1 MSLFDAAIAAP
12 EVVFVRFALA
22 IVAFIAAAV
31 MIGFGIAQRTV
42 FLEPDR
48 VSLSAEI
55 DGTEAYTVIEPDA
68 LGAHP
73 GKQTLTVSGS
83 DTVFVS
89 YGRSSDVAAWLG
101 DSPYVAV
108 HYDADAEE
116 FTSEIVE
123 AGPVEGD
130 DPAADVAVPETPVA
144 GGEGEAAAT

>member
-42 FLEPDR
+42 LLEPDR
-48 VSLSAEI
+48 VSMS
-55 DGTEAYTVIEPDA
+55 TEVEGKAAYTVIEPDA
-68 LGAHP
+68 LGAPP
-73 GKQTLTVSGS
+73 GKQTLTISGA

-108 HYDADAEE
+108 HYDAEAEE
-116 FTSEIVE
+116 FTDEVVVTE
-123 AGPVEGD
+123 PVD
-130 DPAADVAVPETPVA
+130 D
-144 GGEGEAAAT
+144 

>member
-1 MSLFDAAIAAP
+1 M
-12 EVVFVRFALA
+12 RFALA

-42 FLEPDR
+42 LLEPDR

-55 DGTEAYTVIEPDA
+55 EGQAAYTVIEPDA

-83 DTVFVS
+83 DAVFVS
-89 YGRSSDVAAWLG
+89 YGRSSDVAAWIG

-108 HYDADAEE
+108 HYDAEAERAHRAR
-116 FTSEIVE
+116 SS
-123 AGPVEGD
+123 
-130 DPAADVAVPETPVA
+130 
-144 GGEGEAAAT
+144 